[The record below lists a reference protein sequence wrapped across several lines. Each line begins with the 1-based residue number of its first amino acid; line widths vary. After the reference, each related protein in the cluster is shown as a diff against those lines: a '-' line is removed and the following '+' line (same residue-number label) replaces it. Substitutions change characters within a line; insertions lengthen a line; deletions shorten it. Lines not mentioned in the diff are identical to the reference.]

1 VSGCVCLRVG
11 VGLFKGSRWSLDGGG
26 NAAVIGSLS
35 QNVMLLWEKMLI
47 VLNMSVWGSCE

>member
-1 VSGCVCLRVG
+1 VCLRVG